1 MDTRPRSPANPVS
14 DFLFSTAPRPPGALR
29 DALGL
34 FVSPAG
40 AEVAEMHGAWGSLA
54 VARAPHDPEP
64 VTRDDRALSVLIGE
78 PVAHLSGSGPAAED
92 PRRAAIHAALAA
104 DEATAWDTVLDGPF
118 AALVIDLE
126 QGAGS
131 VITDLFA
138 WVPLFAAEADGGL
151 LVGTH
156 VDAVAAVARAEV
168 DPVSAAELVAHLT
181 ITWPRTLY
189 HGVEQVAPGTE
200 RRFGPGG
207 WAGEGRAYWRPEERF
222 PYRTIDEAAEVLR
235 DALVRDVAVAV
246 EGRESVGLLLSGGED
261 SRVVLGALPKGVSV
275 TGFTYADAEN
285 REVRSARRVTR
296 AYGAAFVFGRREP
309 DHYLRGME
317 PVAALVGSQNEY
329 IDAHGYGFH
338 TRLGLAELDVVLGGL
353 SSDALLKCDNVP
365 PRHYAQVLRG
375 EVPEIRRLPIPKMRG
390 IRPALLEE
398 AAERRNAFR
407 RGLAALRPESADE
420 WSRIYPFTMRKYAAN
435 HHGNRR
441 MFRAHEPFMCN
452 AVVKLAA
459 AVPQRWKLHRRL
471 FHRAVRPLLAPS
483 WYVPHTR
490 NRFPSLP
497 GPANA
502 IARPLLG
509 LARDLR
515 ALAGGRW
522 GANEESW
529 PVWERLVESPAM
541 AQAEARH
548 AVLRSALRLVID
560 ADDEAQ
566 ALAAMRTWAP
576 RQRLTALQ
584 VAFLTRA

>member
-1 MDTRPRSPANPVS
+1 MS
-14 DFLFSTAPRPPGALR
+14 DFLFSSRPRPPGALR
-29 DALGL
+29 GVLAP
-34 FVSPAG
+34 FVSPVNA
-40 AEVAEMHGAWGSLA
+40 AVEEMHGAWGSLA

-64 VTRDDRALSVLIGE
+64 VWRDDRALSVLIGE
-78 PVAHLSGSGPAAED
+78 PISHLDGSGPAAEG
-92 PRRAAIHAALAA
+92 PRRDRIHTALAA
-104 DEATAWDTVLDGPF
+104 DMERAWDEVLDGPF
-118 AALVIDLE
+118 AALAIDL
-126 QGAGS
+126 QRGSGS
-131 VITDLFA
+131 VVTDLFA
-138 WVPLFAAEADGGL
+138 WIPVFAAEVDGGL
-151 LVGTH
+151 VIGTH
-156 VDAVAAVARAEV
+156 VDAVAAVVGARV

-200 RRFGPGG
+200 RRFDSGG
-207 WAGEGRAYWRPEERF
+207 WTGEGDAYWRPAERF
-222 PYRTIDEAAEVLR
+222 PYRSVDDAAEALR
-235 DALVRDVAVAV
+235 DALVRDVTLAVA
-246 EGRESVGLLLSGGED
+246 GRGPIGLLLSGGED
-261 SRVVLGALPKGVSV
+261 SRAVLGALPKGVSV
-275 TGFTYADAEN
+275 TGFTYADEEN
-285 REVRSARRVTR
+285 REVRSARRVAR
-296 AYGAAFVFGRREP
+296 AYGTRFVFGRRAP
-309 DHYLRGME
+309 DHYIRGME

-338 TRLGLAELDVVLGGL
+338 TSLGLASLPVVLGGL
-353 SSDALLKCDNVP
+353 SSDALLKADNVP
-365 PRHYAQVLRG
+365 PRHFAQVLRG

-390 IRPALLEE
+390 IRPELLEE

-407 RGLAALRPESADE
+407 RGLAELRPESADE

-441 MFRAHEPFMCN
+441 MFRVHEPFMSN

-502 IARPLLG
+502 VARPLLG
-509 LARDLR
+509 LARDVR

-529 PVWERLVESPAM
+529 PVWERLVASPAM

-548 AVLRSALRLVID
+548 AVLASALGLVMD
-560 ADDEAQ
+560 AQDKAQ
-566 ALAAMRTWAP
+566 ALAAMRTWGA

-584 VAFLTRA
+584 VAYLTRA

>member
-1 MDTRPRSPANPVS
+1 VS
-14 DFLFSTAPRPPGALR
+14 DFLFSTHPQPPGVLR
-29 DALGL
+29 GVLGP
-34 FVSPAG
+34 FVSPVDAVVE
-40 AEVAEMHGAWGSLA
+40 EVHGAWGSLA
-54 VARAPHDPEP
+54 VARAPHDPQP
-64 VTRDDRALSVLIGE
+64 LVRDDRHLTVLIGE
-78 PVAHLSGSGPAAED
+78 PVAHLGGSGPAAEV
-92 PRRAAIHAALAA
+92 PRRDRIHHLLAGDA
-104 DEATAWDTVLDGPF
+104 ATAWDEVLDGPF
-118 AALVIDLE
+118 AALSIDPRS
-126 QGAGS
+126 GAGA
-131 VITDLFA
+131 VVTDLFA
-138 WVPLFAAEADGGL
+138 WIPVFAAAADGGL
-151 LVGTH
+151 VMGTH

-168 DPVSAAELVAHLT
+168 DPVAAAELVAHLT

-222 PYRTIDEAAEVLR
+222 PYRTVDEAAEALR

-246 EGRESVGLLLSGGED
+246 EGRVSVGLLLSGGED
-261 SRVVLGALPKGVSV
+261 SRAVLGALPKGVAV
-275 TGFTYADAEN
+275 TGFTYADEEN
-285 REVRSARRVTR
+285 REVRSARRVAR
-296 AYGAAFVFGRREP
+296 AYGARFVFGRREA
-309 DHYLRGME
+309 DHYVRGME

-353 SSDALLKCDNVP
+353 SSDALLKADNVP
-365 PRHYAQVLRG
+365 PRHFAQVMRG
-375 EVPEIRRLPIPKMRG
+375 EVPEIRRLPVPTMAG
-390 IRPALLEE
+390 IRPGLLEA

-407 RGLAALRPESADE
+407 HKLAELRPESADE

-441 MFRAHEPFMCN
+441 MFRAHEPFMSN

-459 AVPQRWKLHRRL
+459 TVPQRWKLHRRL

-502 IARPLLG
+502 VARPLLG
-509 LARDLR
+509 LARDVR

-522 GANEESW
+522 GANQESW
-529 PVWERLVESPAM
+529 PVWERLVQSPAM

-548 AVLRSALRLVID
+548 PVLDSALRLVID
-560 ADDEAQ
+560 AADEEQ
-566 ALAAMRTWAP
+566 ARAAIRGWGA

-584 VAFLTRA
+584 LAYLTRA